1 MAFWLK
7 NIKTETHYV
16 YTDNW
21 ATGTATEHIAILI
34 DQGKFQ
40 KIVPMTQWTAPTDRP
55 VVDGQGQLLLPCII
69 EKHCHFD
76 KSKLG
81 TPWRPVTPAQTIEAR
96 FESEIPEL
104 DALDLPI
111 ETRAQNLIDLEQA
124 HGVVVFRSHVDIEP
138 ATGLRYFDAIQQKVQ
153 KDGLQAELVAFPQ
166 HGLLRSNAVSL
177 IEQALAKGAQYIGG
191 VDPYTLDGDYQ
202 KSLATTFAL
211 AKKYHAGIDIHIHN
225 RDAAGRQTFWELVRL
240 TEIHKMQDQ
249 VYLSHGYGLN
259 DLDHE
264 ERQALFSK
272 MAALKIHVVSNIP
285 LEPNRLPPLDELQAA
300 GVKVHLG
307 CDNINDAWSSLGD
320 GAITEKLARYLE
332 IYRITTQEGLSQALG
347 LITDGITPLDQ
358 TGQQVWPKVNDAA
371 NFILTPA
378 SCAAEFVARKGAV
391 QQSYALGQRIK

>member
-1 MAFWLK
+1 MTFWLK

-21 ATGTATEHIAILI
+21 ATGTATENIAILI
-34 DQGKFQ
+34 DQGKFK
-40 KIVPMTQWTAPTDRP
+40 KIIPMTQWTTPTDRP
-55 VVDGQGQLLLPCII
+55 VVDGQGQLLLPGII

-81 TPWRPVTPAQTIEAR
+81 TPWHPVTPAETIEAR

-104 DALDLPI
+104 DALELPI

-124 HGVVVFRSHVDIEP
+124 HGVVAFRSHVDIEP

-166 HGLLRSNAVSL
+166 HGLLRSDSVAL

-211 AKKYHAGIDIHIHN
+211 AKKYHAGVDIHIHN
-225 RDAAGRQTFWELVRL
+225 RDEAGQKTFWELVRL

-259 DLDHE
+259 DLDHD
-264 ERQALFSK
+264 ERQKLFSK

-300 GVKVHLG
+300 GVQVHLG

-332 IYRITTQEGLSQALG
+332 IYRVSTQEGLTQALG
-347 LITDGITPLDQ
+347 LITDGVTPLDHS
-358 TGQQVWPKVNDAA
+358 GQPVWPKPADKAD
-371 NFILTPA
+371 FILTAA
-378 SCAAEFVARKGAV
+378 SCSAEFVARKSPV
-391 QQSYALGQRIK
+391 QQSYVSGQRLK